1 MQDEWIGVAGHGE
14 QYDYSETLYINPKTE
29 TVKKVRR
36 EFSHF
41 NYHDEESW
49 DEEETMISIEQA
61 LAWVYPNDYAISVI
75 LSNTKKDCTEILE
88 NLKANKKSKK

>member
-1 MQDEWIGVAGHGE
+1 MQNEWIWVAGHGE
-14 QYDYSETLYINPKTE
+14 QYDYSEALYINPITE
-29 TVKKVRR
+29 AVKKVRR

-88 NLKANKKSKK
+88 KLKADKISKK